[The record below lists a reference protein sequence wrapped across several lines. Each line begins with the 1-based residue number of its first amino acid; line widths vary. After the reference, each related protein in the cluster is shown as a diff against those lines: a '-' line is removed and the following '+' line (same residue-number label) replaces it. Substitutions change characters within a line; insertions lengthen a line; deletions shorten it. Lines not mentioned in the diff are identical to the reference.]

1 MPNPRSARDLQSVY
15 ADRLHDKAEL
25 YGLYQEIDDAL
36 RGKRSQK
43 YEKLWHEE
51 DIPLEFRSIQL
62 AAQDLTALATKIFNI
77 EVAPT
82 GKSEKAKKADEK
94 VEQIA
99 YGWNE
104 GARNLGGPAWKSIM
118 GEIARL
124 EVCFA
129 DALFGF
135 LPDRRT
141 KTLFGHVKDPRQHFP
156 PSGWSPLSIN
166 PLDNTLIAYRTT
178 LGELKQRFDPDGMKG
193 IAAALDRQYGRFMSL
208 PGSKTRTP
216 TDNTVCLVGEF
227 YGTDAWYAATLDDRG
242 VVMHST
248 EAADKT
254 HPGVCP
260 WVSMRQV
267 GFDPLFAG
275 QLGLEVALQ
284 KVLSQEIQAT
294 DEMLHGP
301 ITGSKLVGD
310 ELRWDGYN
318 TLDTSIPGDRVIAP
332 QRLAP
337 TSPVNTQRIIAELMQ
352 MLRIANRNPESF
364 QGAGDAN
371 SAKAVQTLQAGIR
384 STVQDI
390 LWVPIMDGLMRAY
403 ETARQMEIKLWPNEE
418 RTLRG
423 KRAKEYFEV
432 SYRPITDL
440 VDYKARIRV
449 EHDGELGG
457 YQGSLD
463 RQQKMTSGMLSKR
476 SAMERDPDV
485 RDVGEEWRQIETEQ
499 LDALIDQVIAAKG
512 PELSVSGLLRVRAL
526 IGEGKTKAE
535 AFQQVDEEGGFA
547 PPPAPEMPAED
558 PMAALAA
565 LGGGGMGGE
574 DMPVLPGGLA
584 GARGF

>member
-1 MPNPRSARDLQSVY
+1 MSDLPQSARDLQTTY
-15 ADRLHDKAEL
+15 ASRVNDKGEL

-36 RGKRSQK
+36 RGKRPAR
-43 YEKLWHEE
+43 YENLWHE
-51 DIPLEFRSIQL
+51 DDVPLEFRSIQL
-62 AAQDLTALATKIFNI
+62 AAQDLTALTKKVFNI

-82 GKSEKAKKADEK
+82 GNSDAAKKRDEK
-94 VEQIA
+94 VEKIA
-99 YGWNE
+99 YGWNA
-104 GARNLGGPAWKSIM
+104 GAHNLGGPSWESIM
-118 GEIARL
+118 GEVARL

-129 DALFGF
+129 DGVFGF
-135 LPDRRT
+135 LPDFRT
-141 KTLFGHVKDPRQHFP
+141 KTLFAHVKDARQHFP

-166 PLDNTLIAYRTT
+166 PLNNTLIAYRTT
-178 LGELKQRFDPDGMKG
+178 LGELRRRFDPDGSRG
-193 IAAALDRQYGRFMSL
+193 IASALDKQYGRFMNFPRAKNREPSD
-208 PGSKTRTP
+208 STI
-216 TDNTVCLVGEF
+216 CLVGEF
-227 YGTDAWYAATLDDRG
+227 YGTDAWYFGTLDDRG
-242 VVMHST
+242 VMLLSS
-248 EAADKT
+248 ERGDKN

-260 WVSMRQV
+260 WASLRQV

-301 ITGSKLVGD
+301 ITGSKLIGD
-310 ELRWDGYN
+310 QLRWDGYN
-318 TLDTSIPGDRVIAP
+318 VLDTSVGDRVIPP

-390 LWVPIMDGLMRAY
+390 LWVPIMDGLQRAY
-403 ETARQMEIKLWPNEE
+403 EQARQMEINLWPLEE
-418 RTLRG
+418 KSVSG
-423 KRAKEYFEV
+423 KRSKEYYEV
-432 SYRPITDL
+432 SYRPIVDL
-440 VDYKARIRV
+440 DAYKARIRV

-485 RDVGEEWRQIETEQ
+485 KNVAEEWGQIETEQ
-499 LDALIDQVIAAKG
+499 VDALIDQVIAAKG
-512 PELSVSGLLRVRAL
+512 PELSVGGLIRVRAL
-526 IGEGKTKAE
+526 IADGKTKAE
-535 AFQQVDEEGGFA
+535 AYEQVEKEGWFT
-547 PPPAPEMPAED
+547 PPPPPEMPAVPPD
-558 PMAALAA
+558 VMAQ
-565 LGGGGMGGE
+565 LGGQ
-574 DMPVLPGGLA
+574 PAQPALPPGGLA
-584 GARGF
+584 EALGR